1 MEEEIIKKLKLKIA
15 ISEIKNEKTSKINK
29 YKNFINRKLAIVACA
44 CIIFTTGIVFAKDI
58 ETYVTALFN
67 NSTEAIDEAVE
78 NGYIQTTNMNFVY
91 DNNIGIKVDNLIL
104 DNLNLDISICFITNE
119 KNIKSIYF
127 KDFSITNENDRAVY
141 ESEIKYVNSLE
152 KVPIANSF
160 SHFNEPV
167 KSNNGTFID
176 SVLLG
181 LREHNNELNEL
192 KFDIRSLNIV
202 YEDNT
207 IKEID
212 GTWKFNV
219 IISDEMKKST
229 TTEFVLSEPSKTVQ
243 SCTGTL
249 GPTGMNIKLE
259 LKESFDLME
268 YTLKNAE
275 NMNDIA
281 FFYLKN
287 NDELIAPASI
297 EIDNL
302 EQTKY
307 VLRYDKISSFSN
319 NVNKIEVYLEP
330 FDTTII
336 LIPNDI

>member
-1 MEEEIIKKLKLKIA
+1 MEEEIMKKLKLKIA

-29 YKNFINRKLAIVACA
+29 YKSFTNRKLAIVACV

-58 ETYVTALFN
+58 ETYVMSLFN

-78 NGYIQTTNMNFVY
+78 NGYVQTTNMDFVY
-91 DNNIGIKVDNLIL
+91 DNKIGIKVDNLIL

-119 KNIKSIYF
+119 ENIKSIYF
-127 KDFSITNENDRAVY
+127 KDFSITNENGRTVY
-141 ESEIKYVNSLE
+141 ESEIKYANSLE
-152 KVPIANSF
+152 EVAIANSF
-160 SHFNEPV
+160 SRFNEPV
-167 KSNNGTFID
+167 KTNNGVFID

-202 YEDNT
+202 YEDNMT
-207 IKEID
+207 KEID
-212 GTWKFNV
+212 GIWKFNL

-229 TTEFVLSEPSKTVQ
+229 TTEFVLSEPNKIVQ

-249 GPTGMNIKLE
+249 NPTGMNIKLE
-259 LKESFDLME
+259 LKEPFNPME

-275 NMNDIA
+275 NMNDIG

-287 NDELIAPASI
+287 NDELIAPSYL
-297 EIDNL
+297 EIDK
-302 EQTKY
+302 QTKY
-307 VLRYDKISSFSN
+307 VLHYDKISSFSN
-319 NVNKIEVYLEP
+319 NVNKIELYLEP

-336 LIPNDI
+336 LIPKDI